1 MASPAWFALTTQAPY
16 CVSVRAFPLT
26 RQDDAL
32 AVATVK
38 TTVPPPVEVAAKVKG
53 VLLKALLVFSSAQ
66 VQLIVRTALDTVT
79 VVDTCA
85 AAA

>member
-16 CVSVRAFPLT
+16 CKRVREFPLT
-26 RQDDAL
+26 LQDDAL
-32 AVATVK
+32 AGATVK
-38 TTVPPPVEVAAKVKG
+38 RTVPPGAVALKVKG
-53 VLLKALLVFSSAQ
+53 VLLTLLVVASAKFQ
-66 VQLIVRTALDTVT
+66 VMVCTALDTVT

>member
-16 CVSVRAFPLT
+16 CKRVREFPLT
-26 RQDDAL
+26 LQDDAL
-32 AVATVK
+32 VVATVK
-38 TTVPPPVEVAAKVKG
+38 TTVPPPVELATKVKG

-79 VVDTCA
+79 VVDTGVA
-85 AAA
+85 GA